1 MQKQKRN
8 VIRYRILPRA
18 GLTKY
23 ELELLK
29 SGMIPQALPVRY
41 LMQNAERYIELR
53 IPPRAKSIFTLDKG
67 ALRRQ
72 KLGLLRILPVL
83 QAFDDAK
90 KRFLR
95 PSFYFL
101 SLKLI
106 VIDKGR
112 LCFPILP
119 LGEAEAIR
127 LPEDRIYPDFWQE
140 WQHYYQVQ
148 KELAD
153 LGRQLSG
160 EGKYL
165 ELKQIYQSYLEKD
178 KKQDLNQSYANRAS
192 GRSRFPKQLEEH
204 TGRLSRLRHPGAYRE
219 QKDFRKPLET
229 TSKLPLPLGKSA
241 LAELYPGIN
250 AKEKRR
256 KRLALILEDEFIIG
270 RDSAFSDCCLKDPWV
285 GRKHLL
291 ISQEKGNYFAQD
303 LFSLNGSFVDGR
315 RLERHERK
323 LLPSRCVLKLGK
335 SLLEFH
341 QIR

>member
-1 MQKQKRN
+1 MQKQNRN

-18 GLTKY
+18 RLTKY

-41 LMQNAERYIELR
+41 LAQNSERYIELR
-53 IPPRAKSIFTLDKG
+53 IPPRAKSYFALDKNT
-67 ALRRQ
+67 LRKQ

-112 LCFPILP
+112 LCFPLLP

-127 LPEDRIYPDFWQE
+127 LPEDRIHPDFWQE
-140 WQHYYQVQ
+140 WQHYYRVQ

-160 EGKYL
+160 EEKYL
-165 ELKQIYQSYLEKD
+165 ELRQIYRSYLDKD
-178 KKQDLNQSYANRAS
+178 KMQFPNQRYADNPPGQCRLS
-192 GRSRFPKQLEEH
+192 KQLKEKA
-204 TGRLSRLRHPGAYRE
+204 GPLSTLSYPRGYLKQNGPR
-219 QKDFRKPLET
+219 KDPET
-229 TSKLPLPLGKSA
+229 TSELPLPLGRAA
-241 LAELYPGIN
+241 LAELYPGMN
-250 AKEKRR
+250 AKEKGL

-270 RDSAFSDCCLKDPWV
+270 RDSAFSDCCLRDPWV
-285 GRKHLL
+285 GRKHLS
-291 ISQEKGNYFAQD
+291 ISQENGNYFARD

-315 RLERHERK
+315 RLERHERR
-323 LLPSRCVLKLGK
+323 LLPSRCILKLGK

-341 QIR
+341 QIK